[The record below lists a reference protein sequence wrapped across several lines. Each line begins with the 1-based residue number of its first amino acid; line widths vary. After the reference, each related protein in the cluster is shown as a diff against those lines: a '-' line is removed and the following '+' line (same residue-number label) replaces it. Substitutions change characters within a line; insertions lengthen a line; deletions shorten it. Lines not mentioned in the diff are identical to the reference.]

1 MTATAL
7 PAHGLVAVVGTSY
20 RQEAVRE
27 VAERAKGSGAFLD
40 EVGGAA
46 RRAAEDDFDGRW
58 FRAELA
64 REPDNEH
71 DPNAVAVFA
80 DEGTQLGYLS
90 RDDAVAY
97 GAVFARIDGRGS
109 CPAFVVG
116 EERLGQ
122 TLGVMLCLSPP
133 DEILKELG

>member
-1 MTATAL
+1 MTSFAL
-7 PAHGLVAVVGTSY
+7 PARGLVAAVGTSY
-20 RQEAVRE
+20 RQDAVRE
-27 VAERAKGSGAFLD
+27 VAERGEGSGPFLG

-64 REPDNEH
+64 REPENPH
-71 DPNAVAVFA
+71 DPNAIAVLA
-80 DEGTQLGYLS
+80 EGGTQLGYLG
-90 RDDAVAY
+90 RDDAIAY
-97 GAVFARIDGRGS
+97 EAVFERIGGRGS

-122 TLGVMLCLSPP
+122 TLGVMLCLSAP
-133 DEILKELG
+133 DEILGELA